1 MTVEELAAGKNYFCN
16 YFVSVDPEEVPALA
30 GQNIPMAR
38 MNGKAQIMQRDVE
51 SKMCIIVDLMSHQQY
66 VVPFENISEIQEV
79 A

>member
-1 MTVEELAAGKNYFCN
+1 MTVDELVAGKNYFCD
-16 YFVSVDPEEVPALA
+16 YFVNVDPEQVPSLA

-66 VVPFENISEIQEV
+66 IVPFDNISQIQEV